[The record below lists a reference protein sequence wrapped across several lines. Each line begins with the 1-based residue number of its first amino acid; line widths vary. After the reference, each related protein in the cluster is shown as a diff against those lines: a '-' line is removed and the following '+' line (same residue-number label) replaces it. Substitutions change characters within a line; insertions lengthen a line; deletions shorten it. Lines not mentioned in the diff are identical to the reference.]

1 MANSKLLKEAIAD
14 AKAVKETALANA
26 KIALEEAF
34 TPRLQSIL
42 SQKMRAEAEAED
54 MDAEKVDE
62 ELNSSNIGSKVGVDK
77 AVNPGTQPKYDANTD
92 LSVGVKKDSGK
103 PEQAGTDYKKVAD
116 ISEEE
121 NPFGDDQMAGDD
133 KDAEIAELKA
143 RLAELEGEDS
153 EEENPMAQ
161 GDDQSFGME
170 DEEENPFAQ
179 GDDHAEPDMDNM
191 GGESDTDADNEDD
204 MDLEAIIRELE
215 AQLGDDDQEEV
226 PSEEEGSMY
235 ENLAD
240 GSEAG
245 TDKGDTPKLV
255 VTNEAEKDSKEDD
268 KDVVDLEEIL
278 REMEADMKDDKEK
291 VDEEKEEDA
300 EEMKADLNEAYRVIK
315 SLQKT
320 INEVN
325 LLNAKLLFANKL
337 FRAHNMTN
345 EQKVKVIETLDRT
358 NSVREVKLVYSTLA
372 ENFKYS
378 SSNKS
383 TKKSISEGIASKV
396 TKSTKPAVSK
406 QVIAENTQISDR
418 FQKLAGII
426 K

>member
-26 KIALEEAF
+26 KLALEEAF
-34 TPRLQSIL
+34 TPRLQSML
-42 SQKMRAEAEAED
+42 TQKLRAEAEMEGD
-54 MDAEKVDE
+54 EEQVDE
-62 ELNSSNIGSKVGVDK
+62 ELDSTGIGSGTSNPTLDAHTEFEAGSTETTSGEPGAQVD
-77 AVNPGTQPKYDANTD
+77 
-92 LSVGVKKDSGK
+92 
-103 PEQAGTDYKKVAD
+103 DYKKVAD
-116 ISEEE
+116 INEEE
-121 NPFGDDQMAGDD
+121 GMESEPSE

-143 RLAELEGEDS
+143 RLAELEGEAGS
-153 EEENPMAQ
+153 
-161 GDDQSFGME
+161 
-170 DEEENPFAQ
+170 EEENPFAQ
-179 GDDHAEPDMDNM
+179 AEGEDEMGMDDMGMDSDEE
-191 GGESDTDADNEDD
+191 ESEDD
-204 MDLEAIIRELE
+204 LDLEAIIRELE
-215 AQLGDDDQEEV
+215 AQLDGGEEETATEGEET
-226 PSEEEGSMY
+226 PEEDPNAAQIAELKRQLAELEGEDSEEEMPAATEGKSVKK
-235 ENLAD
+235 ENYTD
-240 GSEAG
+240 GAEAG
-245 TDKGDTPKLV
+245 TDKDG
-255 VTNEAEKDSKEDD
+255 EK
-268 KDVVDLEEIL
+268 VIDLEEIL
-278 REMEADMKDDKEK
+278 REMEADMTDDASA
-291 VDEEKEEDA
+291 DDSEKEA
-300 EEMKADLNEAYRVIK
+300 ELNEAYKTIK

-378 SSNKS
+378 ISNKS

-406 QVIAENTQISDR
+406 QVIAESTNFSDR
-418 FQKLAGII
+418 FKKLAGII